1 MKHFISFPMRRLLL
15 VALISFAFQGGTV
28 LSRPAPQPTLAPGS
42 YASGGIGEQGQ
53 SDMRVTRDLYNLRLT
68 FAEVG
73 TGAYVAGVSVMIEPV
88 GRGMPYGPF
97 ADCGPL
103 FHVVLSPGVYRV
115 YATYAGVTQ
124 AKTFRV
130 GKGATNGTFY
140 WPFQP
145 E

>member
-1 MKHFISFPMRRLLL
+1 MDHPISSLKRGLLL
-15 VALISFAFQGGTV
+15 VALIPFVFQDGTV
-28 LSRPAPQPTLAPGS
+28 LARPAPQPTLAPGS
-42 YASGGIGEQGQ
+42 YATGGIGEQGQ
-53 SDMRVTRDLYNLRLT
+53 SDMLVTRDLYNLRLT

-73 TGAYVAGVSVMIEPV
+73 TGAYIAGVSVMIEPV
-88 GRGMPYGPF
+88 GQGIPYGPF
-97 ADCGPL
+97 AECGPL
-103 FHVVLSPGVYRV
+103 FHVVLGPGVYRV

-130 GKGATNGTFY
+130 GKRATHGTFY